1 MIAIMAL
8 PTIYWACSDDNEP
21 KQVES
26 EVISGVIEEDQS
38 WTADKIYELAGRVIV
53 ADGVTLTIE
62 AGTIVKGREGQGMN
76 ACALMIARGGKINA
90 VGTSSEPIIF
100 TSVLDNIQPGEKFGS
115 NLDKDD
121 RGLWGGLVILGKGL
135 ISPTT
140 GTEAQ
145 IEGVPA
151 GETLGLY
158 GGAVENDN
166 SGTLRYVSIRHGGTV
181 LSGGSE
187 INGLTLGGVGSGT
200 TISDIEI
207 FANIDDGIELFG
219 GSVSVSNLLVSYQGD
234 DGIDIDQA
242 YAGTISDFIVIHG
255 GDTDEGLEI
264 DGPEGASNAT
274 GKFTLSDGTLIGDP
288 TQASDVSS
296 LADFKSAAQGDI
308 ENVVFTG
315 YTAGK
320 KIKIE
325 ARYSASPDC
334 ALNASSAFGKLLND
348 NLAFSTVQ
356 FTGFAVDVYSG
367 TTGCTETAGNQTE
380 AESKVTSVAATGGPS
395 FSTFNWTITSE
406 LDLLEN

>member
-90 VGTSSEPIIF
+90 VGTASEPIIF

-219 GSVSVSNLLVSYQGD
+219 GSVNVSNLLVSYQGD

-274 GKFTLSDGTLIGDP
+274 GKLTLSDGTLIGDP